1 MQTQDVIIIGG
12 GVIGCSIAYHLAK
25 KGADVVVLERDHIGA
40 HASSAAAGML
50 GAQVEMAFPG
60 PMIELCL
67 RSRAMFPELGRDLY
81 QWSGL
86 DIELNTAGLL
96 RVAWDRTEAEQLR
109 DRARWQRELGG
120 RAEWWETRSVREDE
134 PEVGTGISGALFL
147 PDDAQVSAPRLTLA
161 FARAAQAL
169 GARLMEGCEVT
180 GFLTEGDRV
189 TGVETANGVFRAGT
203 VVLAAG
209 AWSGV
214 MARRLGLHLP
224 VFPVKG
230 ESLALRPNRQLLQ
243 KTLFAHGCYL
253 VPKADG
259 RIVVGATERE
269 HDFSAGVSLGAIHQL
284 AEEAVRLIPSLAQA
298 DLFTYWSSVRP
309 GSGDGLPLMGPLA
322 AVRGLYV
329 ASGHFRNGIL
339 LSPITG
345 ALMAELI
352 AGRAVPELAPFSP
365 NRLLESAADGVRR

>member
-1 MQTQDVIIIGG
+1 VQTQDVIVIGG
-12 GVIGCSIAYHLAK
+12 GVIGCSIAYYLAK
-25 KGADVVVLERDHIGA
+25 KGANVVVLERDRVGA

-60 PMIELCL
+60 PMIQLCL
-67 RSRAMFPELGRDLY
+67 RSRAMFPELGRELY
-81 QWSGL
+81 ERTGL
-86 DIELNTAGLL
+86 DIELNTEGLL
-96 RVAWDRTEAEQLR
+96 RVAWNRTEAEELR
-109 DRARWQRELGG
+109 DRAHWQRELGG
-120 RAEWWETRSVREDE
+120 RAEWWEPRSVREDE
-134 PEVGTGISGALFL
+134 PEVGADITGALFL

-169 GARLMEGCEVT
+169 GVRLLEGCEVT
-180 GFLTEGDRV
+180 DFLTDGDQV
-189 TGVETANGVFRAGT
+189 TGVETVVGTFRAGV

-214 MARRLGLHLP
+214 LARRLGLNLP

-230 ESLALRPNRQLLQ
+230 ESLALRPDRLPHR

-259 RIVVGATERE
+259 RIVVGATEKE
-269 HDFSAGVSLGAIHQL
+269 HDFSPGVSLGAIHRL
-284 AEEAVRLIPSLAQA
+284 AHEATRLVPSLAEA
-298 DLFTYWSSVRP
+298 DVWSYWSSVRP
-309 GSGDGLPLMGPLA
+309 GSGDGLPLMGRLA
-322 AVRGLYV
+322 SVRGLYV

-352 AGRAVPELAPFSP
+352 TGAQVPELAPFSP
-365 NRLLESAADGVRR
+365 DRLLESAMDGVRR